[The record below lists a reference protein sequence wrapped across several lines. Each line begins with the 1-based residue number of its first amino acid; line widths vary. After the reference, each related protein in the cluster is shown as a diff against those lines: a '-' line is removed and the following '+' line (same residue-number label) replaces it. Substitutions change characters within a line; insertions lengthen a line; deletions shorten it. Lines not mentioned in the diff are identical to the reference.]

1 MAWQRKIPFG
11 YMIRNGKA
19 GLHPV
24 EADAVKRIYQMYL
37 DGLSYQQIANEM
49 ERQGVKYHQHT
60 DRWNKHMVKRMLENE
75 TYLGTG
81 MYPRLITSEVFM
93 KVCLQRAGKASGT
106 PCPDHIAPIR
116 RKAVCA
122 RCGAAMARDTKSYG
136 VPRWRCENPDCA
148 QTVRVE
154 DPVLRDSLTQ
164 RLQALAEKPSLLIP
178 PYTRRQDGPSMD
190 AIRIQNELNLA
201 FNRGAESAELI
212 RALIFAAAAESY
224 SAIPDPTPGCRLDC
238 LRKRLDA
245 GPADEGVLQEL
256 MDTAVK
262 AIRLGNGGALE
273 LELINGTIFTS
284 DREERTA

>member
-1 MAWQRKIPFG
+1 
-11 YMIRNGKA
+11 
-19 GLHPV
+19 
-24 EADAVKRIYQMYL
+24 
-37 DGLSYQQIANEM
+37 
-49 ERQGVKYHQHT
+49 
-60 DRWNKHMVKRMLENE
+60 
-75 TYLGTG
+75 
-81 MYPRLITSEVFM
+81 
-93 KVCLQRAGKASGT
+93 
-106 PCPDHIAPIR
+106 
-116 RKAVCA
+116 
-122 RCGAAMARDTKSYG
+122 MARDPKSYG
-136 VPRWRCENPDCA
+136 VPRWRCKNPDCA

-178 PYTRRQDGPSMD
+178 PDTRRQDGPSMD

-212 RALIFAAAAESY
+212 RALICAAAAESY

>member
-19 GLHPV
+19 DYHPV

-75 TYLGTG
+75 TYLGAG

-93 KVCLQRAGKASGT
+93 KARLQRAGKASGI

-122 RCGAAMARDTKSYG
+122 CCGAAMARDTKAHG
-136 VPRWRCENPDCA
+136 VPRWRCENPDCG
-148 QTVRVE
+148 QTVRVD
-154 DPVLRDSLTQ
+154 DPALRDSLTQ
-164 RLQALAEKPSLLIP
+164 RLQELAAKPSLLIP
-178 PYTRRQDGPSMD
+178 PDTGRQDSLSMD

-224 SAIPDPTPGCRLDC
+224 SAIPDPTPGYRLER
-238 LRKRLDA
+238 LRERLDA
-245 GPADEGVLQEL
+245 GPADEPALREL
-256 MDTAVK
+256 MDTAVR
-262 AIRLGNGGALE
+262 AIRLGQGGVLE
-273 LELINGTIFTS
+273 LELINGTIFAS